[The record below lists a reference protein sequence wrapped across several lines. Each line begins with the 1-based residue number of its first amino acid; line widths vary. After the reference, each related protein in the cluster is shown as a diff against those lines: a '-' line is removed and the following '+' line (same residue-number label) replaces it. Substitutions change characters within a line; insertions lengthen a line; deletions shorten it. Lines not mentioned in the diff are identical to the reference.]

1 MCTIRSLHIQRN
13 PKKELTLANRFTIYI
28 YDQVQ
33 GFCVTNKIRPVQV
46 GEDRK
51 GQDERE
57 EKGGFKVVIRKYRLP

>member
-1 MCTIRSLHIQRN
+1 MCTIRSLNIQRN
-13 PKKELTLANRFTIYI
+13 PKKELNLANSFTIYM

-51 GQDERE
+51 GQDDARR
-57 EKGGFKVVIRKYRLP
+57 KVALRL